1 MDEELE
7 RDPNVMVLGEDVG
20 KKGGV
25 FGATEGLLAKYGEK
39 RVLDTPL
46 TEGMIAGAAMGAAI
60 YGLRPIAEMQFADF
74 VYPAFN
80 QIVSEISRMRYRSN
94 GAFGLPMVIRMPY
107 GGGVHGAL
115 YHSQSNEAYFTSTV
129 GLKVVAPGTPADA
142 KGLLKA
148 AVRDPDPV
156 MFFEH
161 KKTYR
166 LFKAEVPDGDH
177 VVPIG
182 SAEVARSGKDLSI
195 FCYGYMRTCALE
207 AAETLARDDGV
218 EAEVVD
224 LRTLRP
230 LDTATVL
237 ASVAQDRQGAGRARG
252 EPIRRLRRR
261 GRGLDCARSASSTW
275 TDRSPAWPGRRC
287 RASRSTTSWRTG
299 SCSTPQKIVDA
310 ARTLAALLSRCRARP
325 SCWPIQMD
333 EAYRFVHDRVQ
344 GLTDD
349 EFFWEPVA
357 DCWTVRLG
365 ADGRWHGDYAEPD
378 PDPPPFTTIAWRL
391 VHLAECK
398 VMYHEYAFGP
408 GTADLAGDRLGPHRG
423 RRDRELERGQR
434 LLVDALDGLTDAD
447 LDARPHDQL
456 GRRVADLA
464 DPVDDD
470 PPRSAPWRR
479 DRRPARSLP

>member
-1 MDEELE
+1 MAELNILEAIRTAMDEELE
-7 RDPNVMVLGEDVG
+7 RDQNVMVLGEDVG

-25 FGATEGLLAKYGEK
+25 FGATEGLFAKYGEK

-46 TEGMIAGAAMGAAI
+46 TEGMIAGAAAGAAI

-195 FCYGYMRTCALE
+195 FCYGYMRTCVLE
-207 AAETLARDDGV
+207 AAEMLARDDGV

-230 LDTATVL
+230 LDTATVA
-237 ASVAQDRQGAGRARG
+237 ASVERTGKALVVHEANRFGGFGAEVAAMDRGGVLRAPGRAGDPPGRAGGAGRPLPPRPGGLVHARREEG
-252 EPIRRLRRR
+252 CRCGPQ
-261 GRGLDCARSASSTW
+261 
-275 TDRSPAWPGRRC
+275 PGR
-287 RASRSTTSWRTG
+287 
-299 SCSTPQKIVDA
+299 V
-310 ARTLAALLSRCRARP
+310 LSRCRARP
-325 SCWPIQMD
+325 SCWRP
-333 EAYRFVHDRVQ
+333 
-344 GLTDD
+344 
-349 EFFWEPVA
+349 
-357 DCWTVRLG
+357 
-365 ADGRWHGDYAEPD
+365 RWMRRIASS
-378 PDPPPFTTIAWRL
+378 TTGCRA
-391 VHLAECK
+391 
-398 VMYHEYAFGP
+398 
-408 GTADLAGDRLGPHRG
+408 
-423 RRDRELERGQR
+423 
-434 LLVDALDGLTDAD
+434 
-447 LDARPHDQL
+447 
-456 GRRVADLA
+456 
-464 DPVDDD
+464 
-470 PPRSAPWRR
+470 
-479 DRRPARSLP
+479 

>member
-1 MDEELE
+1 
-7 RDPNVMVLGEDVG
+7 MVLGEDVG

-25 FGATEGLLAKYGEK
+25 FGATEGLFAKYGEK

-46 TEGMIAGAAMGAAI
+46 TEGMIAGAAAGAAI

-94 GAFGLPMVIRMPY
+94 GTFGLPMVIRMPY

-166 LFKAEVPDGDH
+166 LFKADVPDGDH

-182 SAEVARSGKDLSI
+182 SAEVARAGKDLSI
-195 FCYGYMRTCALE
+195 YCYGYMRTCALE

-230 LDTATVL
+230 LDRATVL
-237 ASVAQDRQGAGRARG
+237 GSVQKTGKALVVHEANRFGGFGAEVAAIIAEEAFEHLDGPVTRLAGPEVPGVPFHHTLEDWFMLNPAR
-252 EPIRRLRRR
+252 
-261 GRGLDCARSASSTW
+261 
-275 TDRSPAWPGRRC
+275 
-287 RASRSTTSWRTG
+287 
-299 SCSTPQKIVDA
+299 IVDA
-310 ARTLAALLSRCRARP
+310 ARRLAA
-325 SCWPIQMD
+325 
-333 EAYRFVHDRVQ
+333 Y
-344 GLTDD
+344 
-349 EFFWEPVA
+349 
-357 DCWTVRLG
+357 
-365 ADGRWHGDYAEPD
+365 
-378 PDPPPFTTIAWRL
+378 
-391 VHLAECK
+391 
-398 VMYHEYAFGP
+398 
-408 GTADLAGDRLGPHRG
+408 
-423 RRDRELERGQR
+423 
-434 LLVDALDGLTDAD
+434 
-447 LDARPHDQL
+447 
-456 GRRVADLA
+456 
-464 DPVDDD
+464 
-470 PPRSAPWRR
+470 
-479 DRRPARSLP
+479 

>member
-1 MDEELE
+1 MAELNILEAIRLGMDEEMD
-7 RDPNVMVLGEDVG
+7 RDTNVMILGEDVG

-25 FGATEGLLAKYGEK
+25 FGATDGLWAKYGGK

-46 TEGMIAGAAMGAAI
+46 TEGMIAGAAAGAAL

-94 GAFGLPMVIRMPY
+94 GTFGLPMVIRMPY

-148 AVRDPDPV
+148 AVRDQDPV

-166 LFKAEVPDGDH
+166 LFKAEVPEGDT

-182 SAEVARSGKDLSI
+182 KADVARAGKHLSI

-207 AAETLARDDGV
+207 AAETLAHEDGV

-230 LDTATVL
+230 LDRATIL
-237 ASVAQDRQGAGRARG
+237 ASVTKTGKALVVHEANRFGGLGGEIAAMIAEEAFESLDGPVTRLAGPDVPG
-252 EPIRRLRRR
+252 VPYHHDLEEWFML
-261 GRGLDCARSASSTW
+261 
-275 TDRSPAWPGRRC
+275 SPD
-287 RASRSTTSWRTG
+287 
-299 SCSTPQKIVDA
+299 KIVDA
-310 ARTLAALLSRCRARP
+310 ARKL
-325 SCWPIQMD
+325 
-333 EAYRFVHDRVQ
+333 
-344 GLTDD
+344 
-349 EFFWEPVA
+349 
-357 DCWTVRLG
+357 
-365 ADGRWHGDYAEPD
+365 
-378 PDPPPFTTIAWRL
+378 
-391 VHLAECK
+391 
-398 VMYHEYAFGP
+398 
-408 GTADLAGDRLGPHRG
+408 
-423 RRDRELERGQR
+423 
-434 LLVDALDGLTDAD
+434 
-447 LDARPHDQL
+447 
-456 GRRVADLA
+456 
-464 DPVDDD
+464 
-470 PPRSAPWRR
+470 
-479 DRRPARSLP
+479 

>member
-1 MDEELE
+1 MAELNILEAIRTAMDEELE

-25 FGATEGLLAKYGEK
+25 FGATEGLFAKYGEK

-46 TEGMIAGAAMGAAI
+46 SEGMIAGAAAGAAI

-94 GAFGLPMVIRMPY
+94 GAFGLPLVIRMPY

-207 AAETLARDDGV
+207 AAEILARDDGV

-230 LDTATVL
+230 LDTATVA
-237 ASVAQDRQGAGRARG
+237 ASVERTGKALVVHEANRFGGFGAEVAAWIAQDCFEHLDGPVTRLAGPEVPG
-252 EPIRRLRRR
+252 VPFHHVLEDWFM
-261 GRGLDCARSASSTW
+261 LD
-275 TDRSPAWPGRRC
+275 
-287 RASRSTTSWRTG
+287 
-299 SCSTPQKIVDA
+299 PQKVA
-310 ARTLAALLSRCRARP
+310 
-325 SCWPIQMD
+325 
-333 EAYRFVHDRVQ
+333 EA
-344 GLTDD
+344 
-349 EFFWEPVA
+349 
-357 DCWTVRLG
+357 
-365 ADGRWHGDYAEPD
+365 
-378 PDPPPFTTIAWRL
+378 
-391 VHLAECK
+391 
-398 VMYHEYAFGP
+398 
-408 GTADLAGDRLGPHRG
+408 
-423 RRDRELERGQR
+423 
-434 LLVDALDGLTDAD
+434 
-447 LDARPHDQL
+447 
-456 GRRVADLA
+456 
-464 DPVDDD
+464 
-470 PPRSAPWRR
+470 
-479 DRRPARSLP
+479 ARSLAAY